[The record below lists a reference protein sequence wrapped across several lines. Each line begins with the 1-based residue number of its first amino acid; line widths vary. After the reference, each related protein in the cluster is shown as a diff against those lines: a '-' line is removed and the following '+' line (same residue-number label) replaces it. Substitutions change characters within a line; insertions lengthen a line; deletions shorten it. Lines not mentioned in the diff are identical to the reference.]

1 MFSVPHVLLED
12 GEPITIAMLKTNK
25 RKVAKQQSRRD
36 NVPRAVKYADEE
48 QERSRRRKRRLKRK
62 VENEE
67 NRKKRKRGNPSRSSF
82 YTVVHSPEK
91 VKEFLLSVGFLPD
104 AKPTEKYVVDICTC
118 EEGVEF
124 YIRLDEKLSFMDV
137 KFPNLRWCLTDVK
150 RKWQPRSYRDINQDG
165 RLARNVVARE
175 VLVRENVTSRNH
187 GVGHSDG
194 CQEGDDVMV
203 LNIDLNQAY
212 DDVTLDGWE
221 MDIRFL
227 LQSRYALPSQD
238 VRDAKYA
245 RFQRVLK
252 ANKQRRNRPFTV
264 QEDLWKDIRLIRF
277 IKSTKFTSNAAQ
289 RGFLFGL
296 TVYLDEVTEY
306 SRPAQNVDEFRT
318 KVTRWELSLGAEL
331 PEDLTEKDAMKT
343 FLHEVWEFSFSL
355 SSFVSH

>member
-1 MFSVPHVLLED
+1 MFSIPHVLLED

-36 NVPRAVKYADEE
+36 NVPRAVTYADEE
-48 QERSRRRKRRLKRK
+48 QERRRRRKQRPKRK

-91 VKEFLLSVGFLPD
+91 VKKFLLSCGFRPD
-104 AKPTEKYVVDICTC
+104 ANPSEKYVVDICTC

-124 YIRLDEKLSFMDV
+124 YVRLDNELSFMDV

-150 RKWQPRSYRDINQDG
+150 RRWQPRPNRDINQDG

-175 VLVRENVTSRNH
+175 ALARENVTSRNQ
-187 GVGHSDG
+187 GVSHDG
-194 CQEGDDVMV
+194 CQEGDDVMAPNDDV
-203 LNIDLNQAY
+203 NQAY

-238 VRDAKYA
+238 VSDTKYA
-245 RFQRVLK
+245 RYQRVLK
-252 ANKQRRNRPFTV
+252 ASKQRHNRPFTV

-296 TVYLDEVTEY
+296 TVYLDEVTEF

-318 KVTRWELSLGAEL
+318 EVTRWELSLGAEL
-331 PEDLTEKDAMKT
+331 PEDLTEKDAIKT
-343 FLHEVWEFSFSL
+343 FLQEVWEFSFSL
-355 SSFVSH
+355 SSFVSR